1 MRSHYDSL
9 ISFLDRDKNKLLIF
23 SAVCI
28 FLLIVKLPSL
38 VSTDIQPWDEG
49 MYASRVLSIH
59 TFGDFI
65 DQSDHSVGVFYSASH
80 PPLLIWIGYLFTK
93 IFGTSPF
100 VFKLIPF
107 LFGLGCLYLII
118 NLSQKLFD
126 LKTGIIA
133 ALIFS
138 STLIFNVFA
147 KRFQFDIPY
156 TFFILL
162 SFYLVILF
170 IQSGKK
176 KYIIYS
182 GISFGLCLMTKI
194 LVGIFI
200 PMVLFASW
208 VVLQKKINL
217 KLKDIILLTVIGI
230 LIALPW
236 HYYMIATYGS
246 EFLEYF
252 IGFHIMSRAFEGVE
266 QNTKGSGYLY
276 HINYFFNI
284 LPFAV
289 LVFISMFK
297 DLLGFK
303 QLSWQKIY
311 VWVWFV
317 IGLLIITF
325 FKTKLEVYIL
335 FILTPG
341 AILLSQFILNYN
353 FADKKINAFVL
364 LSLIFNLFWFF
375 TETNRSA
382 LKQYIASTDK
392 LFILLIVFISVI
404 LIGFICFLLANKVS
418 IKKILVYY
426 VVFFFFANNIYF
438 MIYVPRWDNTYSL
451 SPVYNK
457 IFPDGNEQNTNFK
470 NLIYISN
477 NYTANPQFTFYF
489 KGDDLG
495 WDTHKYDYRLSD
507 AKYGVIF
514 IKNDLQ
520 RMEEDTYVILQKDG
534 INRNDYVD
542 PKSVIPG
549 NFKLVMTSPGYE
561 LYSNIHD

>member
-1 MRSHYDSL
+1 MKSYYDSL

-23 SAVCI
+23 SALCI

-38 VSTDIQPWDEG
+38 ISTDIQPWDEG
-49 MYASRVLSIH
+49 MYSARVLSIQ

-65 DQSDHSVGVFYSASH
+65 DQSEHSVGEFYSASH
-80 PPLLIWIGYLFTK
+80 PPLLIWIGFLFTK
-93 IFGTSPF
+93 IFGASA
-100 VFKLIPF
+100 VVLKLIPF
-107 LFGLGCLYLII
+107 LFAFGCLYLII

-126 LKTGIIA
+126 LKTGIVA
-133 ALIFS
+133 AIIFS

-162 SFYLVILF
+162 SFYLVVLF
-170 IQSGKK
+170 IESGHR

-194 LVGIFI
+194 LVGVFI
-200 PMVLFASW
+200 PIVLFASW
-208 VVLQKKINL
+208 IVLQNKI
-217 KLKDIILLTVIGI
+217 KLKFKDIFLLTAIGI
-230 LIALPW
+230 IIALPW
-236 HYYMIATYGS
+236 HYYMIYTYGS
-246 EFLEYF
+246 QFLEYF

-284 LPFAV
+284 LPFGI
-289 LVFISMFK
+289 LVFISMVK
-297 DLLGFK
+297 DLFSFK
-303 QLSWQKIY
+303 QLSWQKIF

-317 IGLLIITF
+317 TGLLIITF

-341 AILLSQFILNYN
+341 AILLSQFILNYD
-353 FADKKINAFVL
+353 FANKKINALVL
-364 LSLIFNLFWFF
+364 FTLIFNLVWFF
-375 TETNRSA
+375 TETSRPQI
-382 LKQYIASTDK
+382 KQYLASTDK
-392 LFILLIVFISVI
+392 LFILLIFFISVI
-404 LIGFICFLLANKVS
+404 LIGFICFFLSNKIS
-418 IKKILVYY
+418 IKKILLYY
-426 VVFFFFANNIYF
+426 VIFFFFVNNIYF
-438 MIYVPRWDNTYSL
+438 MINIPRWDNTYSI

-457 IFPDGNEQNTNFK
+457 IFPDGNEQNVNFK

-495 WDTHKYDYRLSD
+495 WDTHKYDYRLLD
-507 AKYGVIF
+507 ARYGTQF
-514 IKNDLQ
+514 IKYDLQ
-520 RMEEDTYVILQKDG
+520 NMNEKTYVILQKDG
-534 INRNDYVD
+534 INRNDHIEA
-542 PKSVIPG
+542 KEVIPE
-549 NFKLVMTSPGYE
+549 NFKLILASPGYE
-561 LYSNIHD
+561 LYSNIND